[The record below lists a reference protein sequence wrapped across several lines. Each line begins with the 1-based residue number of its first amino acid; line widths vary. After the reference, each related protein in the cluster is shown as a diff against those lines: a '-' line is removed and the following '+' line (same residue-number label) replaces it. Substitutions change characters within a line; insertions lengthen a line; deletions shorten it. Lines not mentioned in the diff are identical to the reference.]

1 MCKQTLLC
9 RQPWP
14 VPETMTLA
22 LEMMTMTPK
31 EWTLIVEALRNLPTK
46 VPLVVAE
53 VLSCCNDSA
62 LVAAYRR
69 LLYSET

>member
-1 MCKQTLLC
+1 MCRQTLLC
-9 RQPWP
+9 RQPWL

-31 EWTLIVEALRNLPTK
+31 EWTLTLEVLRNLPTK